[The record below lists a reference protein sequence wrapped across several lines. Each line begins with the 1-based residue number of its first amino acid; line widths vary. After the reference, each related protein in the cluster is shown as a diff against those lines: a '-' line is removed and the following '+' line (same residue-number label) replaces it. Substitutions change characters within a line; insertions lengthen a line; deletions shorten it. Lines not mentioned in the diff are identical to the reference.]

1 VSLEIKSNS
10 SNSSSARPYHARIF
24 RLYMGYLKDKKSWS
38 DADIHELL
46 EDLNVD
52 ESRIA
57 DDASWFDLDF
67 ANRFMDLVEAKL
79 PNENIAFGAGQY
91 IQKNA
96 FSATI
101 YHLMRGLISV
111 SRLYQLL
118 STYTPY
124 FTKASRM
131 LVLKAGRNTALVESR
146 PFSSELEK
154 PYMCENRKGIL
165 SGLPQ
170 IFNLPMATIVETECF
185 HRGADRCLY
194 QIKWNEDRF
203 PKFIYPVAL
212 LLLLGILGYR
222 SGLSPTVATAVLICS
237 ICAYL
242 VFYMYRANQA
252 QRKELE
258 IHNTVLES
266 SVRDNEKKNR
276 ELELISQIAKL
287 THALATP
294 DEMAKAVVQSV
305 CELLQYDR
313 SMLLTVDTNRSV
325 LKVSSHFG
333 FSPEHAQLMEEAEF
347 NIRPDNTTGF
357 FIKVVNSKLPVLIEN
372 VDEHIQKLSPRSQK
386 FAKILGAKSFVAV
399 PLFNQSHEVLG
410 VLSVDYVRDDKR
422 MSVSDQDLLVTL
434 ADHISIGVHN
444 SRTLEELEHS
454 LQVSREHSKAQQS
467 LGRVF
472 QKFVPTEL
480 ATELCSTNDESMQGK
495 LLEAVKKKSV
505 AILFGDIVGFTALSQ
520 QMSPECV
527 VELLNTCFSKIEPI
541 ITKHGGFIDKF
552 TGDGFMAVFDTGRS
566 CENAVMA
573 GAETLIE
580 IPKIC
585 ESLKILNLPAID
597 FGFGLHYGEAILGN
611 VGSERRLNF
620 TVIGE
625 TVNLASRL
633 ESYTR
638 EVGPNN
644 LCASAVVMKESGKLY
659 EWRPL
664 GAVNLKGFQ
673 DSIEIFQLLVPKI
686 SRADRVS
693 EPLEQLG
700 K

>member
-1 VSLEIKSNS
+1 VQYLRDRQDWSEAQVEGFLKAVQVDE
-10 SNSSSARPYHARIF
+10 ARIN
-24 RLYMGYLKDKKSWS
+24 
-38 DADIHELL
+38 
-46 EDLNVD
+46 ED
-52 ESRIA
+52 ST
-57 DDASWFDLDF
+57 WFDLEF
-67 ANRFMDLVEAKL
+67 ADRFMFELEKYF
-79 PNENIAFGAGQY
+79 PGENIPYLAGAYVQRST
-91 IQKNA
+91 
-96 FSATI
+96 FSSTLF
-101 YHLMRGLISV
+101 HFLRGLLSV
-111 SRLYQLL
+111 GKIYELMSQLSPFFSR
-118 STYTPY
+118 
-124 FTKASRM
+124 ASYLR
-131 LVLKAGRNTALVESR
+131 VLKAGRNSAIIESKPVTR
-146 PFSSELEK
+146 QLEK

-170 IFNLPMATIVETECF
+170 IFNLPMATIYETECF

-194 QIKWNEDRF
+194 HIKWKEDRF
-203 PKFIYPVAL
+203 PKFIYPIGII
-212 LLLLGILGYR
+212 LLLGLLGYR
-222 SGLSPTVATAVLICS
+222 SSLSPTVATAVLICS

-258 IHNTVLES
+258 IHNTVLEN

-294 DEMAKAVVQSV
+294 DEMAKVVVQSV

-313 SMLLTVDTNRSV
+313 SMLLTVDSNRSV

-333 FSPEHAQLMEEAEF
+333 FSTEHAQLMEEAEF

-399 PLFNQSHEVLG
+399 PLFNQNHEVLG

-444 SRTLEELEHS
+444 SRTLEELEYS
-454 LQVSREHSKAQQS
+454 LQLSRERSKTQQS
-467 LGRVF
+467 LGRIF

-480 ATELCSTNDESMQGK
+480 ATELCSTNDESMQER

-520 QMSPECV
+520 QMSPERV
-527 VELLNTCFSKIEPI
+527 VELLNICFSRIEPV

-552 TGDGFMAVFDTGRS
+552 TGDGFMAVFDAGRS
-566 CENAVMA
+566 CENAVMS
-573 GAETLIE
+573 GAEILIE
-580 IPKIC
+580 IPKIW
-585 ESLKILNLPAID
+585 ESLKVLDLPSVD
-597 FGFGLHYGEAILGN
+597 FGLGLNYGEAILGN

-638 EVGPNN
+638 EIGPNN
-644 LCASAVVMKESGKLY
+644 LCASAMVVKESGKLY
-659 EWRPL
+659 GWQAL

-673 DSIEIFQLLVPKI
+673 NSIEIFQLIVPK
-686 SRADRVS
+686 SSESNQSAESQVS
-693 EPLEQLG
+693 LYNQVNQ